1 MLVDILNYVA
11 ITYPRSFIKLQ
22 YTLQIK
28 IFLNKKSI
36 TPTQRQVKAEAIKSV
51 LAVPFLT
58 PANHLNKAHRSEQ
71 HGPGA
76 PAFVF
81 SLADYDNFNPGK
93 VSL

>member
-1 MLVDILNYVA
+1 MPLLINYPA
-11 ITYPRSFIKLQ
+11 D
-22 YTLQIK
+22 TLRTK
-28 IFLNKKSI
+28 TERIFRNKKVVESKSI
-36 TPTQRQVKAEAIKSV
+36 TQTKCLTKTTAIKSA
-51 LAVPFLT
+51 LTVPFLT

-93 VSL
+93 VSP